1 MCNIIYDGD
10 GFFGGLNGGVYY
22 YIFVI
27 IVLYLDVLDDGFY
40 VCVNFFLFLLE
51 KKLYCLNVGYL
62 YMIIKK

>member
-27 IVLYLDVLDDGFY
+27 IILYLDVLDDGFY
-40 VCVNFFLFLLE
+40 VCVNFFLVFVR
-51 KKLYCLNVGYL
+51 KKIVLFKCWL
-62 YMIIKK
+62 IIYDY

>member
-40 VCVNFFLFLLE
+40 VCVNFFLVFVRK
-51 KKLYCLNVGYL
+51 KKLYCLNVG
-62 YMIIKK
+62 